1 MRLPPIYP
9 YIPIALCMAKKYDKD
24 FGMGSLIALMLPYAL
39 TFLAS
44 WILLMIAWV
53 VFNLPLGPGATVFM

>member
-1 MRLPPIYP
+1 
-9 YIPIALCMAKKYDKD
+9 MAKKYDKD